1 MFAIPVHRQGDAIAE
16 VELEV
21 DERQLSLDGG
31 STDLEGLRDLWV
43 GVGISD
49 EAGDLLL
56 AGRQRTTVDGVSER
70 QGEWHT

>member
-1 MFAIPVHRQGDAIAE
+1 MFAIPVHGKGDAIAE

-21 DERQLSLDGG
+21 DERQISLNGG

-43 GVGISD
+43 GAGVAD

-56 AGRQRTTVDGVSER
+56 AGRQRTTVDGVSGR
-70 QGEWHT
+70 QGGWHT